1 MKSKDE
7 TTFNKIGVYAGTFD
21 PITFGHIDVIK
32 RAIPFV
38 DKLII
43 GISSNK
49 TKNPLFPVEKRLQ
62 MILAEIKSDS
72 ILSDSPIEIIVKQFD
87 GLTIQFAQQE
97 NANFLIRGLRTFSD
111 FEHESQIAG
120 NNRKLCPNLETIF
133 FMAGENLRL
142 CSSSTTKYFAYHN
155 ADISSFVSTNV
166 MNELK
171 TMNSRANL

>member
-1 MKSKDE
+1 MKSQDKKP
-7 TTFNKIGVYAGTFD
+7 FNKIGIYAGTFD
-21 PITFGHIDVIK
+21 PITFGHLDIIK
-32 RAIPFV
+32 RSIPFV

-43 GISSNK
+43 GVSSNK

-62 MILAEIKSDS
+62 MILDEIKSDP
-72 ILSDSPIEIIVKQFD
+72 ILSNPSIEIIVKQFD

-97 NANFLIRGLRTFSD
+97 NANFLIRGLRNFSD

-133 FMAGENLRL
+133 FISDEKLRL

-155 ADISSFVSTNV
+155 GDVSSFVSTSV

-171 TMNSRANL
+171 VINSHANL